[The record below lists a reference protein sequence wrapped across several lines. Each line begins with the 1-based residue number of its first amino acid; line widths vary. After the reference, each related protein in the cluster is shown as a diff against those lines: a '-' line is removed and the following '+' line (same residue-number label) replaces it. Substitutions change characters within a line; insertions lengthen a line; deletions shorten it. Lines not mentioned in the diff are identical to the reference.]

1 MQSELQRWYCK
12 PGDPGEPWGTTN
24 AVSQNAVPKPAS
36 MSTSNRTDCDD
47 TLALQLHLT
56 THTEGCVGRILLAA
70 LTGWWHGQDTLT

>member
-1 MQSELQRWYCK
+1 
-12 PGDPGEPWGTTN
+12 
-24 AVSQNAVPKPAS
+24 